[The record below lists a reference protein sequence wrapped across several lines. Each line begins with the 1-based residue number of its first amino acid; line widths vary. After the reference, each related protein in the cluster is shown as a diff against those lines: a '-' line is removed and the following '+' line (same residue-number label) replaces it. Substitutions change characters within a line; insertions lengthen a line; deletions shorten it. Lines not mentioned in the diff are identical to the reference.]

1 MTARILVVDDEPDLE
16 ALIQQKFRHQI
27 RDGAVSF
34 LFATDGVEALA
45 VLKANRDVD
54 MVVADINM
62 PRMDGLSL
70 LQKLQ
75 ESEEKL
81 STIIVSAYGD
91 IANIRT
97 AMNRGAFDFLS
108 KPIDFLDLETTIAK
122 TIRHIEVLRD
132 ARRR

>member
-1 MTARILVVDDEPDLE
+1 MTAQILVVDDEPDLE

-27 RDGAVSF
+27 RDGAVAF
-34 LFATDGVEALA
+34 VFARDGVDALA
-45 VLKANRDVD
+45 VLKANGAID
-54 MVVADINM
+54 MVVTDINM

-91 IANIRT
+91 ESRRIRLPDQANRFS
-97 AMNRGAFDFLS
+97 R
-108 KPIDFLDLETTIAK
+108 P
-122 TIRHIEVLRD
+122 
-132 ARRR
+132 